1 MTHRPG
7 ELSGGEQQ
15 RVALARALVME
26 PRVLLAD
33 EPTGNLDTH
42 TGEEMHELVVELNR
56 DLGMTLVVVTHNPD
70 FAAPY
75 AALRAHGRRPDRR
88 RDGDDASRAM
98 RKLSALRRAIVVSF
112 ASVSFGQEG
121 ARGGDGGRQPGTVEY
136 DGRVIGAL
144 KFKGNHKAEDDAMR
158 IAIKSLPGE
167 KLKSEQLRED
177 IRDIWK
183 LDFFEDVQVEAQETG
198 GKVDLTFVVREKPVI
213 RKIYVSGAHEVGLDK
228 INEVLDIKK
237 DTIVDPAKVKRN
249 VEKIKDLYV
258 EKGYYLAEVGSE
270 IQRKDENH
278 VDVYFNVD
286 EHAKVEVRQVQLPRQ
301 RAHHRRRAQVGDGH
315 AGGRLAVVHHLVGH
329 LPRGRVRSRPAPHHR
344 VLLRPRLYQRE
355 ARQAGD
361 RALGRQGLPVHHH
374 PRRGGRAVQDRQNRF
389 PRRFAADERRIFQAH
404 EHARARCSIA
414 RSSAR
419 TSRASTTSTRMPAT
433 PTSTSRRRPPSTPWR
448 APSTSSS
455 RCKRASQVYFGRINI
470 RGNTKTRDKV
480 IRREM
485 RVYEGEL
492 YNQTRLDRSKR
503 LVQALGFF
511 EKVELSTKTSETD
524 PNRMDVNIEVTERA
538 TGTFQIGAGFSSVE
552 NFIGQAQVSQNN
564 LFGRGTTMQLQ
575 AQISSLRQ
583 LFTLRYLDPY
593 FLDTRLTF
601 AFSVY
606 NSLLFYPS
614 FNRTA
619 RGGDL
624 TWGYLLG
631 DWTRVFGTYKLEYVD
646 VQQNQLGQTIGGFG
660 NVTPV
665 SSGTVA
671 NLFRSG
677 FTSSIRLS
685 MNYDTR
691 DDRLFP
697 KHGMFH
703 SIAVEVADPL
713 IASQAVYTRIN
724 GWARFYYP
732 IWGPFIFRL
741 NVEGGLVTS
750 RDAQGVPIYERY
762 FLGGINTIRGFQL
775 FSLGPKVNVLSSQ
788 DPYAFLSQFNIGGNL
803 QLILNSE
810 IEFPILAAV
819 QIKGVIFFDA
829 GNAYNTER
837 AKYCVDPLRCR
848 TSRMCSTRAT
858 PIRPSPTC
866 VTRSASVSVGTRR
879 SARCASSGAFRS
891 IGRSAKTRSC
901 SSSRSATSSKILT
914 NP

>member
-1 MTHRPG
+1 
-7 ELSGGEQQ
+7 
-15 RVALARALVME
+15 
-26 PRVLLAD
+26 
-33 EPTGNLDTH
+33 
-42 TGEEMHELVVELNR
+42 
-56 DLGMTLVVVTHNPD
+56 
-70 FAAPY
+70 
-75 AALRAHGRRPDRR
+75 
-88 RDGDDASRAM
+88 M
-98 RKLSALRRAIVVSF
+98 RKLCSFACAIVVSF
-112 ASVSFGQEG
+112 ASLTFAQE
-121 ARGGDGGRQPGTVEY
+121 GGRQPGTVEY
-136 DGRVIGAL
+136 DGRVIGTL
-144 KFKGNHKAEDDAMR
+144 KFKGNHKAEDDALR
-158 IAIKSLPGE
+158 VAIKSQPGE
-167 KLKSEQLRED
+167 KLNSEQLRD
-177 IRDIWK
+177 DVRAIWR
-183 LDFFEDVQVEAQETG
+183 LNFFEDVQVEAQETG
-198 GKVDLTFVVREKPVI
+198 GKVDLTFVVREKPLI

-286 EHAKVEVRQVQLPRQ
+286 EHAKVEVRQIRFLGNDHIPDNELKSAMGTQEGGWLSFLTSSGTYREDAFDRDLLLITAFYYDRGYINVKLGKPEIELSSDKEFLYITIPVEEGEQYKIGKIDFHGDLLLPKDEYFKRMT
-301 RAHHRRRAQVGDGH
+301 
-315 AGGRLAVVHHLVGH
+315 
-329 LPRGRVRSRPAPHHR
+329 VRSGEMFNRSK
-344 VLLRPRLYQRE
+344 LGKDIQNLNDLYKD
-355 ARQAGD
+355 AGY
-361 RALGRQGLPVHHH
+361 AYVNILPQTAID
-374 PRRGGRAVQDRQNRF
+374 AV
-389 PRRFAADERRIFQAH
+389 
-404 EHARARCSIA
+404 
-414 RSSAR
+414 AR
-419 TSRASTTSTRMPAT
+419 TVDVIFEVQ
-433 PTSTSRRRPPSTPWR
+433 
-448 APSTSSS
+448 
-455 RCKRASQVYFGRINI
+455 KGSQVYFGRINI

-503 LVQALGFF
+503 LIQALGFF
-511 EKVELSTKTSETD
+511 EKVELSTKTSESD

-564 LFGRGTTMQLQ
+564 LFGRGTTLQLQ

-601 AFSVY
+601 AFSIY

-624 TWGYLLG
+624 TWGYLFG
-631 DWTRVFGTYKLEYVD
+631 DWTRVFATYKLEYVD
-646 VQQNQLGQTIGGFG
+646 VEENQLGQTIGGFG

-665 SSGTVA
+665 SSGTVS

-677 FTSSIRLS
+677 ITSSVRLS
-685 MNYDTR
+685 VNYDTR
-691 DDRLFP
+691 DDRMFP

-703 SIAVEVADPL
+703 SLAVEVADPL
-713 IASQAVYTRIN
+713 IASQAVYTRVN
-724 GWARFYYP
+724 GWARFYHP

-750 RDAQGVPIYERY
+750 RDPQGVPIYERY

-788 DPYAFLSQFNIGGNL
+788 EPSAFLSQFNIGGNL

-810 IEFPILAAV
+810 IEFPIFAAV

-829 GNAYNTER
+829 GNAYNTEIS
-837 AKYCVDPLRCR
+837 KYCPSKLAVSNIPDVFNPCNPYPTFTNLRYSVGFGFRWNSPIGPLRFEWGIPLNR
-848 TSRMCSTRAT
+848 QPGED
-858 PIRPSPTC
+858 PIVFEFT
-866 VTRSASVSVGTRR
+866 
-879 SARCASSGAFRS
+879 
-891 IGRSAKTRSC
+891 IG
-901 SSSRSATSSKILT
+901 
-914 NP
+914 NFF